1 MNIPIENKPS
11 IPSCMIF
18 VGKEGQW
25 YHEGAEIIHR
35 PIFLW
40 LIQSLEKTEDG
51 LFIVNLNNQR
61 CFLEVED
68 TPLVVQRVERIQED
82 PAGSERIRLY
92 LNDDSVDVLNPKTL
106 EASPENVLYCLVKED
121 KIPARFLRP
130 AYYQMAEFIE
140 EGEDGEFYLFLNQR
154 KFPIRLKEE

>member
-1 MNIPIENKPS
+1 MTEPVENKPS
-11 IPSCMIF
+11 LPPCMIF
-18 VGKEGQW
+18 VGKDGKW

-51 LFIVNLNNQR
+51 LYIVNLNNQR

-68 TPLVVQRVERIQED
+68 TPLVVQRVERSRED
-82 PAGSERIRLY
+82 PAGTERIRIY
-92 LNDDSVDVLNPKTL
+92 LNDDSEAILNPETL
-106 EASPENVLYCLVKED
+106 WGSPENVLYCLVKNS

-130 AYYQMAEFIE
+130 AYYQLAEFIE
-140 EGEDGEFYLFLNQR
+140 EGEGGEFYLLLNQQ
-154 KFPIRLKEE
+154 KYQIRTMEK